1 MTFEEK
7 LQQYA
12 DVVVRIGLNIQKDQE
27 LVINAPIETADF
39 VHVVSEAAYRAGAKD
54 VILNWDDEICRKQ
67 RFTYAS
73 EKTVSEIPQPLV
85 DMKMFYLSRGAAFL
99 SIHAENPTLMADI
112 DPQKLG
118 AAAGAKGKA
127 FKEFSDK
134 LGANEN
140 VWCVISVPTAAWAQ
154 QIFPNKDVEQAKE
167 ALWNVIFDTTRI
179 GEGDPMEKW
188 HAHMNDLTSRSA
200 FLNEKQFVKLHYT
213 NSIGTDLEVTLPE
226 HHIWAGALEKCL
238 NGGTV
243 FVPNMPTEEV
253 FTAPNCDAVN
263 GVVKSALPLI
273 YNGKRIDKFSLT
285 FKNGRVVDFSAEE
298 GYDVLAAMFEN
309 DERARYL
316 GEVALVPYH
325 SPISQSGILF
335 YNTLFD
341 ENAACHLAFGSSYP
355 TCMQGGT
362 DMNDEQLLAHHMNVA
377 ITHEDFMVGTPD
389 LNIVGIDAEGNETK
403 IFENGDWAF

>member
-7 LQQYA
+7 LHQYA
-12 DVVVRIGLNIQKDQE
+12 DIIVRIGLNIQKDQE

-39 VHVVSEAAYRAGAKD
+39 VHVVSEAAYQAGAKD

-73 EKTVSEIPQPLV
+73 VETVSEIPQQLV
-85 DMKMFYLSRGAAFL
+85 DLRMYYQARGAAFL
-99 SIHAENPTLMADI
+99 SIHAEDPTLFADI
-112 DPQKLG
+112 DAKKLG
-118 AAAGAKGKA
+118 AAAGAKGRA
-127 FKEFSDK
+127 FKTFSEK
-134 LGANEN
+134 LSADEN
-140 VWCVISVPTAAWAQ
+140 VWCVVSVPTVAWAKQ
-154 QIFPNKDVEQAKE
+154 VFPDKDAKQAVE
-167 ALWNVIFDTTRI
+167 ALWDAIFDTTRI
-179 GEGDPMEKW
+179 GDGDPVEQW
-188 HAHMNDLTSRSA
+188 HKHMDDLSARSA
-200 FLNEKQFVKLHYT
+200 FLNKKQFVKLHYT
-213 NSIGTDLEVTLPE
+213 NSIGTDLELGLVKD
-226 HHIWAGALEKCL
+226 HIWAGALEKCL
-238 NGGTV
+238 NGGTI

-253 FTAPNCDAVN
+253 FTAPDCDAVN

-273 YNGKRIDKFSLT
+273 YNGNRIDKFSLT
-285 FKNGRVVDFSAEE
+285 FENGKVVDFSAEE
-298 GYDVLAAMFEN
+298 GYNTLASMFES

-355 TCMQGGT
+355 TCIKNGT
-362 DMNDEQLLAHHMNVA
+362 DMSDEQLLSNHMNVA
-377 ITHEDFMVGTPD
+377 FTHEDFMVGTSD
-389 LNIVGIDAEGNETK
+389 LNIVGIDAEGRETK